1 MPNRHENEKKGQ
13 SLFLIVPDYGD
24 GASHLSYGEDGALT
38 DPAADAREW
47 VFCHLYADGEIVFAL
62 DDEPAAGRALCMSGR
77 MCATARYRATAAR
90 AWGDAETAVLKATFA
105 ADLASLDLVN
115 LSYWFYGDD
124 ALAEV
129 AGLSNL
135 PAVREM
141 RYAFANCEGLV
152 TLDLSGFPTA
162 ELEDLFYCFAGCGSL
177 TTIYADADWALP
189 SDCTGMG
196 AFYECASLVGGAGT
210 AYDGE
215 RISATYMRIDGGA
228 ASPGYLTAG

>member
-24 GASHLSYGEDGALT
+24 GASHLSCGEDGALT

-47 VFCHLYADGEIVFAL
+47 VSCHLYADGEIVFTL

-77 MCATARYRATAAR
+77 MCATARYRSTAAR
-90 AWGDAETAVLKATFA
+90 VWDDAETAVLKATFA

-129 AGLSNL
+129 AGLANL

-152 TLDLSGFPTA
+152 ALDLSGFPTA
-162 ELEDLFYCFAGCGSL
+162 ELEDLFYCFAGCGAL
-177 TTIYADADWALP
+177 ATIYADADWALLEGF
-189 SDCTGMG
+189 TGM
-196 AFYECASLVGGAGT
+196 ASFYECASLVGGAGI

>member
-1 MPNRHENEKKGQ
+1 MRKR
-13 SLFLIVPDYGD
+13 D
-24 GASHLSYGEDGALT
+24 SHFFSFGEDGALT

-47 VFCHLYADGEIVFAL
+47 VFCHLYADGEIVFTL

-90 AWGDAETAVLKATFA
+90 VWDDAETAVLKATFA

-162 ELEDLFYCFAGCGSL
+162 ELEDLFYCFAGCGAL
-177 TTIYADADWALP
+177 ATIYADADWALP
-189 SDCTGMG
+189 EGCTGMA

-228 ASPGYLTAG
+228 ASSGYPTAG

>member
-47 VFCHLYADGEIVFAL
+47 VFYHLYADGEIVFTL
-62 DDEPAAGRALCMSGR
+62 GDEPEAGRALCMSGR
-77 MCATARYRATAAR
+77 MCATARYRSTAAR
-90 AWGDAETAVLKATFA
+90 VWDDAETAVLKATFA

-129 AGLSNL
+129 AGLANL

-152 TLDLSGFPTA
+152 ALDLSGFPTA
-162 ELEDLFYCFAGCGSL
+162 ELEDLFYCFAGCAAL
-177 TTIYADADWALP
+177 ATIYADADWALLEGF
-189 SDCTGMG
+189 TGM
-196 AFYECASLVGGAGT
+196 ASFYECASLVGGAGT